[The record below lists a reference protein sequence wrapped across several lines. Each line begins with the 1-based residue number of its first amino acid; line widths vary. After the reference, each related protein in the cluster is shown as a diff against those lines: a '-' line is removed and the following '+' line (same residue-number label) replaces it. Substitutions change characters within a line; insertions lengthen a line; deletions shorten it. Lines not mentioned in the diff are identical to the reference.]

1 MINLLGFILVVNE
14 ENIYRYM
21 ELKRDY
27 VLILWVLYNL
37 WWEKKLKMLIYVM
50 CMIVVGNFLG
60 N

>member
-14 ENIYRYM
+14 ENIYRYV

>member
-1 MINLLGFILVVNE
+1 MKNLLGFILVVNE
-14 ENIYRYM
+14 ENIYRYV

-27 VLILWVLYNL
+27 VLILNVLYNL

>member
-1 MINLLGFILVVNE
+1 MLGFILVVNK
-14 ENIYRYM
+14 ENIYRYV

-27 VLILWVLYNL
+27 VLILNVLYNL

-50 CMIVVGNFLG
+50 WMIVVGNFLG